1 MEYKKLHILKK
12 NLIYTL
18 YVIIIINTNMNLE
31 VCKIWTSKNDLCK
44 NIWKILHRIN
54 QYVT

>member
-12 NLIYTL
+12 NLINTL

-31 VCKIWTSKNDLCK
+31 VC
-44 NIWKILHRIN
+44 NI
-54 QYVT
+54 